1 MINPFALAFA
11 SAVGLAAI
19 SSVVAG
25 DLSTRSAAGPGTLR
39 DGPAEAA
46 LTGTALGQRPLVVP
60 DANSRNREDCMK
72 TICARSEGGG

>member
-25 DLSTRSAAGPGTLR
+25 DLSTRSAAAPRTLR
-39 DGPAEAA
+39 DGSSEAP
-46 LTGTALGQRPLVVP
+46 LTGTALGRRPLVVP